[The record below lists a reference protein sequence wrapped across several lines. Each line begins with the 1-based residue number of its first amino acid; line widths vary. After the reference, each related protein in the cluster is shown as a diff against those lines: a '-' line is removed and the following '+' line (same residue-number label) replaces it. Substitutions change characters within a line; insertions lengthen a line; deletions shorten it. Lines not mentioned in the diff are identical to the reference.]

1 ERTIALEY
9 KTKSLEDMNTALRV
23 LLKNREQDRHILEEQ
38 MSLNVRELVLP
49 CVQRLGKTPLDHIQK
64 GCLDMMESTLNEIV
78 SPFLKNLPL
87 AFLHLTPSEI
97 QVANLVKHG
106 KTTKDIAQI
115 LNLSGKTIEFYR
127 KRIRKKVGITN
138 KQINLR
144 TFLNTPH

>member
-1 ERTIALEY
+1 M
-9 KTKSLEDMNTALRV
+9 D
-23 LLKNREQDRHILEEQ
+23 D
-38 MSLNVRELVLP
+38 
-49 CVQRLGKTPLDHIQK
+49 IQK
-64 GCLDMMESTLNEIV
+64 DCLDMMESTLNEIV
-78 SPFLKNLPL
+78 SPFLQNLPL
-87 AFLHLTPSEI
+87 AFLRLTPSEI

-144 TFLNTPH
+144 TFLNTPY

>member
-1 ERTIALEY
+1 
-9 KTKSLEDMNTALRV
+9 M
-23 LLKNREQDRHILEEQ
+23 
-38 MSLNVRELVLP
+38 LP
-49 CVQRLGKTPLDHIQK
+49 YVQRLGKTHLDDIQK
-64 GCLDMMESTLNEIV
+64 DCLDMMESTLNEIV
-78 SPFLKNLPL
+78 SPFLQNLPL
-87 AFLHLTPSEI
+87 AFLRLTPSEI

-144 TFLNTPH
+144 TFLNTPY